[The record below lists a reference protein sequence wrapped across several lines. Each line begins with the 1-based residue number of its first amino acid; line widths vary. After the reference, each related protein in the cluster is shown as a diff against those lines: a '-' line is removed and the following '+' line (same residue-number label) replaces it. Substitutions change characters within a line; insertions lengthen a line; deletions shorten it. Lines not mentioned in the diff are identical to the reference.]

1 MAKWQTICLLWLFL
15 GTVSA
20 ATLPDPTRPLA
31 GPAATAARDNA
42 AITKAALPVL
52 QTIIY
57 GSNVRKAI
65 IDGQVCREGTQI
77 EGYRVKAI
85 YADKVIITGP
95 DGQHTLRLFSHKVRY
110 E

>member
-1 MAKWQTICLLWLFL
+1 MAKWQTVCLLWLFL

-31 GPAATAARDNA
+31 GPAAT
-42 AITKAALPVL
+42 LPVL

>member
-1 MAKWQTICLLWLFL
+1 MATTSKKQRRI
-15 GTVSA
+15 SA
-20 ATLPDPTRPLA
+20 YRGLRF
-31 GPAATAARDNA
+31 TASYANTESRS
-42 AITKAALPVL
+42 KRRSEHPVL
-52 QTIIY
+52 MKTP
-57 GSNVRKAI
+57 NVRKAI

-95 DGQHTLRLFSHKVRY
+95 GGQHTLRLFSHKVRY